1 MRVLVLTP
9 VGKDFDLVR
18 TVFQRHGIPTAPCSN
33 LEQACRALDEGAGA
47 LMVAEEALAQCGLLI
62 RWIDR
67 QPAWSDLPVLLLA
80 RPGAESVE
88 LAETTGR
95 LGNVTIIE
103 RPTRVAA
110 LASAVRSALRA
121 RSRQYQLREYLA
133 ERARTEEN
141 LRINDRRKD
150 EFLAI
155 LAHELRNPLAPISNA
170 LHILKLTRSDNP
182 RTAALGQ
189 MMERQVGHLKR
200 LVNDLLEVSR
210 VTRGDVTLQCERV
223 ELSSMVRAAVEASQ
237 PLIEASGHRFDWT
250 PAKEPIYLY
259 ADPVRL
265 AQIVANILNNAAKY
279 TELGGLIALG
289 TAREGG
295 QAVITIS
302 DNGMGIPLEAQPKIF
317 ELFVQVEENRNRAQG
332 GLGIGLTLAKRLAE
346 LHGGSIEVFS
356 EGRNKGSRFTIRL
369 PIASDGIVASA
380 TGESADAELSHVDVL
395 IADDNHDA
403 ANSLGVLLEQLG
415 ARVHVTYGGAP
426 ALEVLDL
433 ERMNVGIIDLGM
445 RDIDGLEVA
454 RRIRMQPASDAMTLI
469 ALTGW
474 GQERDI
480 RATKE
485 AGFDLHMIKPL
496 DLAQLLNHLRRV
508 PKRCH
513 DKEKELAAAIH

>member
-18 TVFQRHGIPTAPCSN
+18 TVFQRHGIPAVPCSS
-33 LEQACRALDEGAGA
+33 LEQACRELDEGAGA
-47 LMVAEEALAQCGLLI
+47 LMVAEEALAQCGSLI
-62 RWIDR
+62 RCIER
-67 QPAWSDLPVLLLA
+67 QAAWSDLPVLLLA
-80 RPGAESVE
+80 RPSAESAE
-88 LAETTGR
+88 LTETAVR

-110 LASAVRSALRA
+110 LVSAVRSALRA
-121 RSRQYQLREYLA
+121 RSRQYQLRDYLG
-133 ERARTEEN
+133 ERAKAEEN

-170 LHILKLTRSDNP
+170 LHILKLTHSDNP
-182 RTAALGQ
+182 RTVAVGQ
-189 MMERQVGHLKR
+189 MMERQVGNLKR

-210 VTRGDVTLQCERV
+210 VTRGQVTLQRERV
-223 ELSSMVRAAVEASQ
+223 ELSSTVRTAVEASQ
-237 PLIEASGHRFDWT
+237 PLIEASGHRFDWI
-250 PAKEPIYLY
+250 PAEEPIYLH

-265 AQIVANILNNAAKY
+265 AQIISNILNNAAKY
-279 TELGGLIALG
+279 TEFGGLITLS
-289 TAREGG
+289 TAREGE
-295 QAVITIS
+295 QAVIAIS

-332 GLGIGLTLAKRLAE
+332 GLGIGLTLAKRLSE

-356 EGRNKGSRFTIRL
+356 EGANKGSRFTIRL
-369 PIASDGIVASA
+369 PIARDAKVAPIARESIDG
-380 TGESADAELSHVDVL
+380 ELSHVDVL
-395 IADDNHDA
+395 IADDNQDA
-403 ANSLGVLLEQLG
+403 ADSLGVLLEQLG
-415 ARVHVTYGGAP
+415 ARVHVTYGGAT
-426 ALEVLDL
+426 ALEILDL
-433 ERMNVGIIDLGM
+433 EHMNVGIIDLGM

-454 RRIRMQPASDAMTLI
+454 RRIRKRTAADAMTLI

-480 RATKE
+480 LATKE

-496 DLAQLLNHLRRV
+496 DLAQLLSHLRRM
-508 PKRCH
+508 PRRY
-513 DKEKELAAAIH
+513 DDKELAAATQ